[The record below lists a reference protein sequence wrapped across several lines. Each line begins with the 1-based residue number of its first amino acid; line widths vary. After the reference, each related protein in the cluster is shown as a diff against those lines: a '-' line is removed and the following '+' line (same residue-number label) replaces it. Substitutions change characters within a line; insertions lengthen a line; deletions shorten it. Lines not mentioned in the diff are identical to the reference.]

1 MLKVC
6 PAVNADLC
14 SRKQSSGS
22 DERVGKTDM
31 CAVEATNPSARRIMY
46 ARRSIARCLLSYS
59 KGFGLPASKMSF
71 ELLKRFR
78 VTRETPIL
86 PLQGAGV

>member
-6 PAVNADLC
+6 PAVNVDLC

-31 CAVEATNPSARRIMY
+31 CAVKATNPSARRIMY

-59 KGFGLPASKMSF
+59 KGFGLPAKQHLALAGGRGLTPKSSSPDLM
-71 ELLKRFR
+71 KR
-78 VTRETPIL
+78 
-86 PLQGAGV
+86 